1 MYHLLVTTL
10 MGYVLVSILHALRTI
25 PTEQLSLSLAAEG
38 CFEAAPNHPTY
49 KLLRDHDICT
59 CRGYLDFEMSRGGS

>member
-10 MGYVLVSILHALRTI
+10 MGYVLVSILRALRTI

-49 KLLRDHDICT
+49 KLLRE
-59 CRGYLDFEMSRGGS
+59 CRGYLDFEMSRGRS